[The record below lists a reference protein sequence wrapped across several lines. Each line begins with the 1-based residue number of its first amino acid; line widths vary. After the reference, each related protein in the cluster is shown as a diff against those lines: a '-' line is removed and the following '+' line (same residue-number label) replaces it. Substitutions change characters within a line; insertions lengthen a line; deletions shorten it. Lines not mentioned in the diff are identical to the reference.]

1 MFWEC
6 QIVKMLWTEIKNTL
20 IELSSWQ
27 LTNFEL
33 SYERKSFCD
42 NKDNSLTKTIF
53 FHFCSK
59 VLHFRCKCGVETTET
74 NHF

>member
-6 QIVKMLWTEIKNTL
+6 QIVKMLWTEIRNTL

-33 SYERKSFCD
+33 SYERISFCD
-42 NKDNSLTKTIF
+42 YKDNSLTQTKTIF
-53 FHFCSK
+53 FSF
-59 VLHFRCKCGVETTET
+59 L
-74 NHF
+74 